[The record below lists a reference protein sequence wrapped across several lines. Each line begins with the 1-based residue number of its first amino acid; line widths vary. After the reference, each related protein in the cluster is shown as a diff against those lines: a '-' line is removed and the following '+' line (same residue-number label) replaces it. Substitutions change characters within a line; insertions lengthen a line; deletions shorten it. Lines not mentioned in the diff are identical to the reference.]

1 MTFNESSY
9 APSVKYGRRDGLLL
23 LLLRQLLLLN
33 VNDDH
38 HGNSLN
44 RVVTLADFI
53 AALKDRNRRR
63 WRRRTERPSNGPS
76 IADCASFNLFPI
88 DDDDDDD
95 DVTTSKDLPALLFS
109 LLVFVLLRVMR
120 CRVVQFPL
128 AGGNCK
134 EKTFEM

>member
-1 MTFNESSY
+1 MVAAMTFNESSY

-88 DDDDDDD
+88 DDDDD
-95 DVTTSKDLPALLFS
+95 VTTSKDLGSASVALLVAYFCS
-109 LLVFVLLRVMR
+109 PASDAMLCCSISF
-120 CRVVQFPL
+120 
-128 AGGNCK
+128 GWW
-134 EKTFEM
+134 

>member
-23 LLLRQLLLLN
+23 LLLN

-53 AALKDRNRRR
+53 TALKDRNRRR

-88 DDDDDDD
+88 DDDDD
-95 DVTTSKDLPALLFS
+95 VTTSKDLPALLFS
-109 LLVFVLLRVMR
+109 LLVSVLLRVMR

>member
-9 APSVKYGRRDGLLL
+9 APSVKYGRRDGLLLL

-53 AALKDRNRRR
+53 TALKDRNRRR

-88 DDDDDDD
+88 DDEDDD
-95 DVTTSKDLPALLFS
+95 DVTTSKDLGSASVALLVACFCS
-109 LLVFVLLRVMR
+109 PASDAMLCSSISFGWR
-120 CRVVQFPL
+120 
-128 AGGNCK
+128 
-134 EKTFEM
+134 